1 MARTTVRQLAE
12 MKERGERIP
21 MITAYDYTTAALAD
35 SAGIPVVLVGDSLGM
50 VVLGYES
57 TIPVTMEDII
67 HHTRMV
73 VRGNRNSLI
82 VADLPFMTYQVEPA
96 QALRNA
102 ARLLQEGGAHTVK
115 LEGGESIAPTIR
127 RIVDCDIPVMA
138 HIGVTPQSVNAFGGY
153 RVRGRSVEQA
163 RQLVRDALAVEAA
176 GAYAV
181 VLELVPAPWQ
191 SSSHSGLPSQPS
203 ASAPVQAVTAR
214 CRCSTICSGCSPTS
228 FPGTPGGM
236 PSWPR
241 RSAKPF
247 PNTPRTFATVPSP
260 RPPRAFPW
268 TKVSW
273 TNWGIYSDLPADAST
288 CEKKRRARSARRCCC
303 PWAAWNMPEP

>member
-35 SAGIPVVLVGDSLGM
+35 AAGIPVVLVGDSLGM
-50 VVLGYES
+50 VVLGHES
-57 TIPVTMEDII
+57 TIPVTMDDII

-115 LEGGESIAPTIR
+115 LEGGENIAPTIR

-163 RQLVRDALAVEAA
+163 RQIVRDALSVEAA

-181 VLELVPAPWQ
+181 VLELVPAPLARFITQ
-191 SSSHSGLPSQPS
+191 RLSIPTIGIGAGPGCDGQVQVLHDMLGLFTDFVPRH
-203 ASAPVQAVTAR
+203 AR
-214 CRCSTICSGCSPTS
+214 RYANLAQVISEAFTQYADDVRDGS
-228 FPGTPGGM
+228 FPTAAESFTLDESILEELG
-236 PSWPR
+236 
-241 RSAKPF
+241 
-247 PNTPRTFATVPSP
+247 
-260 RPPRAFPW
+260 
-268 TKVSW
+268 
-273 TNWGIYSDLPADAST
+273 DL
-288 CEKKRRARSARRCCC
+288 
-303 PWAAWNMPEP
+303 